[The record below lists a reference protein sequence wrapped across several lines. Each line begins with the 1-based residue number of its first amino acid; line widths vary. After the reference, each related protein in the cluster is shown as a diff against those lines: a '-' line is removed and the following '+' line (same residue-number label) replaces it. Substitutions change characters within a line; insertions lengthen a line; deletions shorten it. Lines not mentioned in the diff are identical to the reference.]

1 MTFTVGT
8 QDKSVFLRRESEA
21 RGYSRSFDTVFK
33 SAKGSIMVDADGREY
48 IDFLAGCASLNY
60 GHNDPDMK
68 KALIDHI
75 EQDGLAQ
82 GLDLFTTSK
91 RAFLR
96 SFERLILEP
105 RELDYKVQFCGPT
118 GTNAVEAAMKLAR
131 KVTKRTNIIAFT
143 NGYHGVSMGAL
154 AATGNKKNRV
164 GAELGLSGVSRAA
177 FDGYLGDGYDTAD
190 ILEKMLSDPSGG
202 IDEPAAIILEV
213 VQGEGGLNAAT
224 ATWTQKIA
232 AVAKR
237 HGALLIVDEIQSGCG
252 RTGTFFAFETLGI
265 VPDLVTLSKSI
276 SGYGLPMAL
285 LLIRPEHDIWRPAE
299 HNGTFRGNNHAFV
312 TARIA
317 LEKFWFDTALM
328 DQVAAK
334 SKLVTQR
341 LQRIADLIPE
351 ARLKGRGMMQ
361 GVDVGSGGLA
371 EVICRRAF
379 ADGLIIETSGAYH
392 EVIKI
397 LAALTTPEEQL
408 IRGFDI
414 LEAAT
419 RMTMAARSRTADA
432 A

>member
-105 RELDYKVQFCGPT
+105 RELDYKIQFCGPT

-131 KVTKRTNIIAFT
+131 KITKRTNIIAFT

-202 IDEPAAIILEV
+202 IDEPAAIILEP

-224 ATWTQKIA
+224 AQWMRKIA
-232 AVAKR
+232 AIAKR
-237 HGALLIVDEIQSGCG
+237 HGALLILDEIQSGCG

-265 VPDLVTLSKSI
+265 TPDLVTLSKSI

-285 LLIRPEHDIWRPAE
+285 LLIKPEHDIWRPAE
-299 HNGTFRGNNHAFV
+299 HNGTFRGNNPAFV
-312 TARIA
+312 TAAAA
-317 LEKFWFDTALM
+317 LDAYWADGQMEKQTLARGEQVEQTLLAICAEEPTA
-328 DQVAAK
+328 QF
-334 SKLVTQR
+334 R
-341 LQRIADLIPE
+341 
-351 ARLKGRGMMQ
+351 GRGLVWGMEFEDPARASA
-361 GVDVGSGGLA
+361 VCA
-371 EVICRRAF
+371 RAF
-379 ADGLIIETSGAYH
+379 ELGLLLETSGPQS
-392 EVIKI
+392 EVVK
-397 LAALTTPEEQL
+397 LLPPLTITPEEL
-408 IRGFDI
+408 DEGLRT
-414 LEAAT
+414 L
-419 RMTMAARSRTADA
+419 ARCVRETA
-432 A
+432 